1 MPTYARFAFV
11 SAPGGS
17 EEILDLAHELQ
28 GLPEVSDLTRLLEP
42 ERRGSGLK
50 PELDESHRARAPPIR
65 RLNRLLHSRI
75 INCLARRP

>member
-11 SAPGGS
+11 SAPGSS

-42 ERRGSGLK
+42 ERRG
-50 PELDESHRARAPPIR
+50 PA
-65 RLNRLLHSRI
+65 
-75 INCLARRP
+75 